1 MKVLTLLATGYED
14 LEAIGT
20 IALLRRAGIA
30 VDVCS
35 VENLNQV
42 SGHYEIKVEVDV
54 LLSEVDISKYDAL
67 FLPGGMPGVDNL
79 YKVEMVHDI
88 VKHFFNNKILACICA
103 APSIPGR
110 LGLLKGRNFTCYP
123 GFEDYCQGGIHEDK
137 LVVVDNNL
145 ITGKAAG
152 CVHEFAFAIISKL
165 RGEQSAKK
173 IKTSIYY

>member
-1 MKVLTLLATGYED
+1 MKVLTLIATGYED

-20 IALLRRAGIA
+20 IALLRRAKID

-35 VENLNQV
+35 VENLRHV
-42 SGHYEIKVEVDV
+42 LGHYGVNVEVDI
-54 LLSEVDISKYDAL
+54 LLNDIDTSEYDAL

-79 YKVEMVHDI
+79 FKEELVHEL
-88 VKHFFNNKILACICA
+88 VKHFSAHKILACICA

-110 LGLLKGRNFTCYP
+110 LGLLKDKKFTCYP
-123 GFEDYCQGGIHEDK
+123 GFEDYCQGGIYQSEQ
-137 LVVVDNNL
+137 VVVDNNL

-152 CVHEFAFAIISKL
+152 CVHEFAFAIIAKL
-165 RGEQSAKK
+165 KGVHMAEK